1 MVTVPETPLTIP
13 PGNASTTR
21 TTRARLAGNLGVLV
35 YFVVLVCLSQV
46 EVIFGVH
53 SGSASVFFGHFTYH
67 GTPRWSP
74 LIDDAEGFVRQSL
87 DYLGVGL
94 ITHGHSPWW
103 NPYSGLGSP
112 LAQDWSAGIFYPVSF
127 VVEWLHLDSTG
138 IDVTALTDMVIA
150 GVCAYWLGRV
160 LGLRRTAALV
170 AGTAF
175 CLGGSVVWGGSL
187 FANVIAWTPASLALT
202 VRLLGPRGPRRRD
215 VVLLAGVTGIQVLG
229 GYPELFVLQFL
240 LLTLPLGLASLLRLR
255 KGRIRGALGVIEGVG
270 VGVAVTAFLWV
281 PFASVL
287 PSEMVWNRAGEG
299 VRHVAAW
306 VDLVFLAPFAF
317 GRFYNHPLSLTD
329 WFTVGGYV
337 GGMAAWLALAATF
350 GWRRRPWVVVP
361 FAISAVMAIM
371 LINGV
376 APLAWVGKMPG
387 LTVVPLAR
395 LSFMSLAL
403 AVAVLAAVAVDRSP
417 SLAAWVAATAVVG
430 GSLLYLVAAAP
441 SPPMWRAVLFPAL
454 CILAVG
460 MLWFAIRQGPRIFRA
475 RFPSNFPEWASS
487 AMVLGVVAVEL
498 LVISNVNWDIST
510 PAAPAFGAPQWVNYV
525 RSHLG
530 DGRLYT
536 ASPLLYPSY
545 AGDFGIRSLSFQDAV
560 APKRTVAFY
569 TKEIGKTLI
578 PFGFIGLNYK
588 NTLADHLQGLEL
600 AGVTMLAL
608 PYPECA
614 PACDD
619 LHLLDVD
626 RAGSVGVFAV
636 PSPQP
641 MVWLPAAAV
650 TGTGVPTSPL
660 YSAAVPAGSG
670 VATGAQGPAGGLG
683 MTGDNAR
690 IVVHV
695 DTSDARLL
703 VLRQVDFPGWTAN
716 IDGRSARIVL
726 VDGVFDGVVVP
737 PGESMVVFSYL
748 PPGLP
753 LGEVISLV
761 ALLWVGAGALVV
773 VWKRRKRHLHVRAN
787 HGPTRRQPSHESCA
801 TKDSLAEAVVST
813 GG

>member
-1 MVTVPETPLTIP
+1 MLSVPKTPLAIP
-13 PGNASTTR
+13 PGNESSTP

-46 EVIFGVH
+46 EVIFGSH
-53 SGSASVFFGHFTYH
+53 SASASVFFGHFTYH

-74 LIDDAEGFVRQSL
+74 YIDDAEGFVRQSL

-112 LAQDWSAGIFYPVSF
+112 LAQNWSSGIFYPVSF

-150 GVCAYWLGRV
+150 GLCAYWLGRV

-175 CLGGSVVWGGSL
+175 CLGGTFVWGGSL
-187 FANVIAWTPASLALT
+187 FANVVAWTPASLALT
-202 VRLLGPRGPRRRD
+202 VRLLDSRGPRRRD

-229 GYPELFVLQFL
+229 GYPELFVLQFV

-255 KGRIRGALGVIEGVG
+255 KGRIRGALAVIEGVG
-270 VGVAVTAFLWV
+270 VGVAATAFLWV
-281 PFASVL
+281 PFASAL
-287 PSEMVWNRAGEG
+287 PSEVVWNRAGEAL
-299 VRHVAAW
+299 RHLPAW

-317 GRFYNHPLSLTD
+317 GRFYNHPLTLTD
-329 WFTVGGYV
+329 WFTIGGYV
-337 GGMAAWLALAATF
+337 GGVAAWLALAAVF

-361 FAISAVMAIM
+361 FAISVVLAIM

-376 APLAWVGKMPG
+376 APLSWVGKLPG

-395 LSFMSLAL
+395 LSFMSLAV

-417 SLAAWVAATAVVG
+417 SLTAWVAATAVVG

-441 SPPMWRAVLFPAL
+441 TPPRWRAVLLPAL

-460 MLWFAIRQGPRIFRA
+460 VLWFAIRQGPRIFEA
-475 RFPSNFPEWASS
+475 RFRGHLPEWASS
-487 AMVLGVVAVEL
+487 AMVIGVVAVEL
-498 LVISNVNWDIST
+498 LVISNVNWDLSN
-510 PAAPAFGAPQWVNYV
+510 PAGQAFAAPQWVNYV

-530 DGRLYT
+530 NGRLYT

-545 AGDFGIRSLSFQDAV
+545 AGDFGIRTLSFEDAV

-569 TKEIGKTLI
+569 TKQIGDTI
-578 PFGFIGLNYK
+578 SPFGFIGLNYK
-588 NTLADHLQGLEL
+588 NTLAHHLQGLEL

-608 PYPECA
+608 PYPECER
-614 PACDD
+614 ACDD
-619 LHLLDVD
+619 LRLLDVD

-636 PSPQP
+636 PDPQP
-641 MVWLPAAAV
+641 MAWLPPEAV
-650 TGTGVPTSPL
+650 TGTEVPATPL
-660 YSAAVPAGSG
+660 DSAAVPAGSG

-683 MTGDNAR
+683 TTGDNAR

-716 IDGRSARIVL
+716 IDGRSARIIL

-761 ALLWVGAGALVV
+761 ALLWVCAGALVV

-787 HGPTRRQPSHESCA
+787 HGPDRPEPGHEPCA
-801 TKDSLAEAVVST
+801 TNDSLTEGVVST
-813 GG
+813 GS